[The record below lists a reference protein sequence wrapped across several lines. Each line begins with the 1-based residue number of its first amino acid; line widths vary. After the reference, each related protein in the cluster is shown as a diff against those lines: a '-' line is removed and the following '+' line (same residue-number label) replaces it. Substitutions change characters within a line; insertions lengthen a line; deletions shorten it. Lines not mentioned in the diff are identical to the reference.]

1 MSFVIHKHTL
11 RQSLVNEIQGMT
23 PEFSYGEFGKVV
35 FYRTYSRARPD
46 GSMESWNDVVLRV
59 MSGVLSIRKDW
70 YIKHNLR
77 WEPDDWDHYAH
88 GMALSLFKMAW
99 LPPGRGLWAM
109 GSDFV
114 YERGSM
120 ALNNCGYKSITNYI
134 GDDCHWVMDAL
145 MCGVGVGFSP
155 ERDDDLTITQP
166 TGKIEKFIVED
177 TRESWCNSVKAKIDS
192 WLYLNSAPLLMDY
205 SKVRPE
211 GLPIKG
217 FGGLSSGPAPLQYLH
232 EQIDEFMQM
241 YINESDWYDS
251 VLLKSDIVNAIGCCV
266 VAGNVRRSAE
276 IACGPVSDPVFL
288 NLKNHKIYPHREGIS
303 WMSNNSAMFEDDSDF
318 DKLGEIASRIIH
330 RGEPG
335 VINVKNMK
343 YGRVGRPMG
352 DLKFDKG
359 RHFNPCILGS
369 SKILTPNGLK
379 AFGSLKIGDTIWS
392 KEGWTKVINFW
403 SNGIKKINRYR
414 TTTGYLDATPNHEIM
429 VHDRWKIEIG
439 KAGCID
445 TLLGPTCD
453 LNRELIPED
462 IMAGLLIGDGGFH
475 HNDVVLYIS
484 KDDSDYFNSEIHYLL
499 YESNSVGN
507 TFKCNAVGLTTE
519 DLKPLPLRYIPS
531 KYLNGTLI
539 QIRSFLRGIYS
550 ANGYVNVSETCN
562 QIGLDCSSP
571 HIRDGIQLMLMA
583 LGIRSSYSVRPE
595 HAVQFKNGMYNCKEQ
610 YSIKISDDT
619 SRRLFNSFVGFIQI
633 YKTDNLLKCVGR
645 TFAKCKLKYNYN
657 IISVEPLEDQ
667 EVFDVTVDNQSHTFW
682 CQGFNVSNC
691 GEQVLED
698 GELCTLAES
707 CPTKC
712 EDEAEWLK
720 SVEYSTVYAST
731 VTLLPTHRVESN
743 SVMSRNRRIGV
754 SIIDYTGWVAE
765 QGQHKVISSMNK
777 GYDKVRQINRWV
789 NSEAGIPEAI
799 RVTTMKPGG
808 TTPKLA
814 GRPSGGSY
822 PNFYYQ
828 IRRIRVAM
836 NSPIAKLM
844 IDAGIPY
851 EKDVASANTYV
862 FEYPLFVNSKA
873 KQAKDVSLWQQ
884 AMNLITLQ
892 NVWSD
897 NAVSNTL
904 NFRPYWSLRRVV
916 ESPFGNLDAV
926 DKASVEFDLDLRLFM
941 ESSRSEYK
949 NSTIKLELVKEYGVE
964 KLKIYVYDVGHE
976 EDDLPAVLA
985 AIMPHIKSASFL
997 PISADGVYPQMP
1009 ESGITEEEY
1018 HKRVAEIKLID
1029 WSTLRNVESAPEL
1042 YCTGDVCERPQ

>member
-1 MSFVIHKHTL
+1 MSFVTHKHTL
-11 RQSLVNEIQGMT
+11 RQSLVNEIMGMT
-23 PEFSYGEFGKVV
+23 PQFDYGEFGKVV
-35 FYRTYSRARPD
+35 FYRTYSRAKAD

-59 MSGVLSIRKDW
+59 MAGVLSIRKDW

-77 WEPDDWDHYAH
+77 WEPDDWDHYAR
-88 GMALSLFKMAW
+88 GMALSLFHMEW

-166 TGKIEKFIVED
+166 TGRIEQFVVQD
-177 TRESWCNSVKAKIDS
+177 TRESWCDSAKAKIDS

-217 FGGLSSGPAPLQYLH
+217 FGGLSSGPAPLQHLH
-232 EQIDEFMQM
+232 EQIDEFMEM
-241 YINESDWYDS
+241 YINENDWYDS

-288 NLKNHKIYPHREGIS
+288 NLKNYSKYPHRESIG
-303 WMSNNSAMFEDDSDF
+303 WMSNNSAMFEDDGDF
-318 DKLGEIASRIIH
+318 DKLGEVASRIIT

-352 DLKFDKG
+352 NLKYDKG
-359 RHFNPCILGS
+359 RHFNPCQS
-369 SKILTPNGLK
+369 YTNKVLTQNGLK
-379 AFGSLKIGDTIWS
+379 NFGELQIGDIIWS

-403 SNGIKKINRYR
+403 SSGVKDVFRYR
-414 TTTGYLDATPNHEIM
+414 TTTGYVDLTKNHEVM
-429 VHDRWKIEIG
+429 VHDRWKTQIG
-439 KAGCID
+439 EANCID
-445 TLLGPTCD
+445 TLLGPPADATHP
-453 LNRELIPED
+453 LNAKD
-462 IMAGLLIGDGGFH
+462 IMAGLLIGDGNRENGKILL
-475 HNDVVLYIS
+475 NIGE
-484 KDDSDYFNSEIHYLL
+484 KDQDYFTSEISHLI
-499 YESNSVGN
+499 YEPRDSILQQYHVNQ
-507 TFKCNAVGLTTE
+507 VGLNAE
-519 DLKPLPLRYIPS
+519 QFVPLPERRIPEE
-531 KYLNGTLI
+531 YLTLSPNRV
-539 QIRSFLRGIYS
+539 RSFLCGIYS
-550 ANGYVNVSETCN
+550 ANGSVKVDSN
-562 QIGLDCSSP
+562 QISLTITSP
-571 HIRDGIQLMLMA
+571 HIRDSVQLMLA
-583 LGIRSSYSVRPE
+583 SLGIKSSYCVYTE
-595 HAVQFKNGMYNCKEQ
+595 HKRDCPHGVYVCAEAYCVA
-610 YSIKISDDT
+610 ISDHN
-619 SRRLFNSFVGFIQI
+619 SRKLFRDLINFIQK
-633 YKTDNLLKCVGR
+633 YKINNLNSMVDKYWKIVK
-645 TFAKCKLKYNYN
+645 TKYNYD
-657 IISVEPLEDQ
+657 IIGVEYLGQ
-667 EVFDVTVDNQSHTFW
+667 YEVFDCTVDNKSHTLYTN
-682 CQGFNVSNC
+682 GFNVSNC

-698 GELCTLAES
+698 GELCTLAET

-712 EDEAEWLK
+712 EDEAQWLR
-720 SVEYSTVYAST
+720 SCEYSAVYAST

-754 SIIDYTGWVAE
+754 SIVDYSGWVARD
-765 QGQHKVISSMNK
+765 GQHKVISSMNK
-777 GYDKVRQINRWV
+777 GYDKVRQINQWV

-836 NSPIAKLM
+836 NSPICKLM
-844 IDAGIPY
+844 VDAGIPY

-904 NFRPYWSLRRVV
+904 NFRPYWSLRKVV
-916 ESPFGNLDAV
+916 ESPFINLDAV
-926 DKASVEFDLDLRLFM
+926 DAASKQFDLDLRLFL

-1018 HKRVAEIKLID
+1018 HRRVAQIKLID

>member
-1 MSFVIHKHTL
+1 MSFVEHKHAL

-23 PEFSYGEFGKVV
+23 PQFDYGEFGKVV
-35 FYRTYSRARPD
+35 FYRTYSRAKAD

-59 MSGVLSIRKDW
+59 MAGVLSIRKDW

-77 WEPDDWDHYAH
+77 WEPDDWDHYAR
-88 GMALSLFKMAW
+88 GMALSLFNMEW

-155 ERDDDLTITQP
+155 ERDDDLVVTQP
-166 TGKIEKFIVED
+166 TGKIEKFVVED
-177 TRESWCNSVKAKIDS
+177 TRESWCDSVKAKIDS

-217 FGGLSSGPAPLQYLH
+217 FGGLASGPAPLQRLH
-232 EQIDEFMQM
+232 DQIDEFMQM
-241 YINESDWYDS
+241 YINENHWYDS

-288 NLKNHKIYPHREGIS
+288 DLKNYSKYPHRESIG
-303 WMSNNSAMFEDDSDF
+303 WMSNNSAMFEDDGDF
-318 DKLGEIASRIIH
+318 DKLGEVASRIIT

-359 RHFNPCILGS
+359 RHFNPC
-369 SKILTPNGLK
+369 
-379 AFGSLKIGDTIWS
+379 
-392 KEGWTKVINFW
+392 
-403 SNGIKKINRYR
+403 
-414 TTTGYLDATPNHEIM
+414 
-429 VHDRWKIEIG
+429 
-439 KAGCID
+439 
-445 TLLGPTCD
+445 
-453 LNRELIPED
+453 
-462 IMAGLLIGDGGFH
+462 
-475 HNDVVLYIS
+475 
-484 KDDSDYFNSEIHYLL
+484 
-499 YESNSVGN
+499 
-507 TFKCNAVGLTTE
+507 
-519 DLKPLPLRYIPS
+519 
-531 KYLNGTLI
+531 
-539 QIRSFLRGIYS
+539 
-550 ANGYVNVSETCN
+550 
-562 QIGLDCSSP
+562 
-571 HIRDGIQLMLMA
+571 
-583 LGIRSSYSVRPE
+583 
-595 HAVQFKNGMYNCKEQ
+595 
-610 YSIKISDDT
+610 
-619 SRRLFNSFVGFIQI
+619 
-633 YKTDNLLKCVGR
+633 
-645 TFAKCKLKYNYN
+645 
-657 IISVEPLEDQ
+657 
-667 EVFDVTVDNQSHTFW
+667 
-682 CQGFNVSNC
+682 

-712 EDEAEWLK
+712 EDEAQWLR

-777 GYDKVRQINRWV
+777 GYEKAKQINRWV

-836 NSPIAKLM
+836 NSPICKLM
-844 IDAGIPY
+844 VDAGIPY

-904 NFRPYWSLRRVV
+904 NFRPKWSLRRVV
-916 ESPFGNLDAV
+916 ERPFINLDAV
-926 DKASVEFDLDLRLFM
+926 DRASVEFDLDLRLFM

-1009 ESGITEEEY
+1009 ESGISEEEY
-1018 HKRVAEIKLID
+1018 NKRISQIKLID
-1029 WSTLRNVESAPEL
+1029 WSKLRNVDSTPEL